1 MRHLRLLKR
10 CFFWLSLTAFLVTLV
25 LFIIYSL
32 QYGQTLQK
40 AQKQYRSLQKDAIQ
54 RSPPQSISASKKKQ
68 QKLSAKKNDLHKKIV
83 IPDVNFSYLWK
94 QNRDIYA
101 WIIIPHTTIS
111 YPVLQHSKSDTYYL
125 NHNLDDST
133 GYPGCIFSKTH
144 SKKDFTDA
152 LLILYGHNMR
162 NGTMFGSLRQL
173 DKLDF
178 SKKSYFIYIITPTSK
193 ILYRIRS
200 SAVWCNKD
208 ILYTFSNTSDSVYHF
223 VRTINLHGSSKSKE
237 ALLKASRDKKSQ
249 WLVLSTCGSNSK
261 TRFLIISQ
269 KQKEWRK

>member
-1 MRHLRLLKR
+1 MHHLKRLKR
-10 CFFWLSLTAFLVTLV
+10 CFFGLFLTAFLVTLV

-40 AQKQYRSLQKDAIQ
+40 AQKQYHSLQKEAI
-54 RSPPQSISASKKKQ
+54 RHSPLQSISASKKKQ
-68 QKLSAKKNDLHKKIV
+68 KTLSTKKNDFPKKIM

-101 WIIIPHTTIS
+101 WIIIPHTDIS
-111 YPVLQHSKSDTYYL
+111 YPVLQHAKYDTYYL
-125 NHNLDDST
+125 NHNLNGST
-133 GYPGCIFSKTH
+133 GYPGCIFSKAH
-144 SKKDFTDA
+144 SQKDFTDA
-152 LLILYGHNMR
+152 LFLLYGHNMR
-162 NGTMFGSLRQL
+162 NGTMFGALRHL
-173 DKLDF
+173 DRLDF

-223 VRTINLHGSSKSKE
+223 VRAIDLHGSTKSKKE
-237 ALLKASRDKKSQ
+237 LLKASRDKKSQ